1 MDILDSKNNV
11 ELYQSI
17 IAESAKAMNE
27 IRCAKADIEKATSR
41 LKFVVMLANK
51 LIERKGEPNGTIKDS
66 D

>member
-1 MDILDSKNNV
+1 MDILDSKDDK
-11 ELYQSI
+11 ELHQSI

-66 D
+66 N

>member
-1 MDILDSKNNV
+1 MDIIDSKNDT

-17 IAESAKAMNE
+17 IAESAKATNE

-41 LKFVVMLANK
+41 LKFLVMLANK
-51 LIERKGEPNGTIKDS
+51 LIERKGDHNGPIKDS